1 MASQESVDQLTQLMT
16 QMQQTMLTMQTN
28 ITQLQ
33 TQQQN
38 QPIQNPALPN
48 DPQHLQPD
56 PLNGPPA
63 NPIPQVNPFPNA
75 ILPQNQPNPM
85 QDKLEKIESVL
96 RKTGKI
102 DGYLFNLKNMCPYPD
117 IRLTENFKFPDMDK
131 FDGTENPI
139 VHWYVEIPIKYS

>member
-33 TQQQN
+33 TQQH
-38 QPIQNPALPN
+38 QPIPNPV
-48 DPQHLQPD
+48 DPQLD
-56 PLNGPPA
+56 PLNGPPV
-63 NPIPQVNPFPNA
+63 NPIPQINPLPNA
-75 ILPQNQPNPM
+75 ILPQNQPDPM

-117 IRLTENFKFPDMDK
+117 IRLPKNFKFPDMEL
-131 FDGTENPI
+131 GTLLCTFECL
-139 VHWYVEIPIKYS
+139 

>member
-16 QMQQTMLTMQTN
+16 QIQQTMLTMQTN

-38 QPIQNPALPN
+38 QSIQNPALLN
-48 DPQHLQPD
+48 DPQHEQPVL
-56 PLNGPPA
+56 LNGPPVNRLSQI
-63 NPIPQVNPFPNA
+63 NPLPNA
-75 ILPQNQPNPM
+75 ILPQNQPDPM

-102 DGYLFNLKNMCPYPD
+102 DGYLFNLKNLCPYQ
-117 IRLTENFKFPDMDK
+117 IGRASCRER
-131 FDGTENPI
+131 
-139 VHWYVEIPIKYS
+139 V